1 MFLEERVSLV
11 RVSFIN
17 VFGFRLLFSTLSH
30 FWFTICVL
38 PAAGFANGEEV
49 VNMSAVLTGMGP
61 IPKNSDATRSLP
73 VLA

>member
-1 MFLEERVSLV
+1 MFVSYFLHCLKFL
-11 RVSFIN
+11 S
-17 VFGFRLLFSTLSH
+17 VFYVLL
-30 FWFTICVL
+30 
-38 PAAGFANGEEV
+38 AAGFANGEEA